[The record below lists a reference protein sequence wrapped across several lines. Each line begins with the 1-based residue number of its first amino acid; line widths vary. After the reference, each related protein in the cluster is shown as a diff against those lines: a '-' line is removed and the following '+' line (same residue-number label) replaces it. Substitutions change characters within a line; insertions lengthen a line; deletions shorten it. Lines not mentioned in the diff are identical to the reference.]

1 LGLGVFVRN
10 GREFDKLNLDR
21 GVALPSTKFLFW
33 NINGKPLADL
43 IADLTHAH
51 GVDLV
56 ILAESKIT
64 VVDLLLALNRQPTAG
79 FHFCAGLSNAIT
91 IYSSFSSA
99 FLTPVFESERV
110 SIRRLTLPAR
120 SELLLATV
128 HFPSKLY
135 WSNDSQAFECAELA
149 RRISIEEDKLGHR
162 RTVLVGDFNMDPF
175 ETGMVAA
182 AGLNSVMSRG
192 IAAREVRT
200 VQGRDYR
207 LFYNPMW
214 GHFGDARSPTAG
226 SYYYDSAQHVNYF
239 WHMFDQVLIRPELAE
254 RFDSSHVKIVR
265 SLASRSLVRPD
276 GRPDTV
282 AYSDHLPVIFELDF

>member
-1 LGLGVFVRN
+1 
-10 GREFDKLNLDR
+10 
-21 GVALPSTKFLFW
+21 LPSTKFLFW

-43 IADLTHAH
+43 IADLADAH
-51 GVDLV
+51 DVDLV
-56 ILAESKIT
+56 ILAESRIT
-64 VVDLLLALNRQPTAG
+64 VPDLLRALNRQPTAS
-79 FHFCAGLSNAIT
+79 FHFCAGLSDAIT

-99 FLTPVFESERV
+99 FVTPIFESERV

-128 HFPSKLY
+128 HFPSKLH

-149 RRISIEEDKLGHR
+149 SRIALEEDKVGHR
-162 RTVLVGDFNMDPF
+162 RTVLVGDFNMDPY
-175 ETGMVAA
+175 EPGMAA
-182 AGLNSVMSRG
+182 SVGLNAVMSRR
-192 IAAREVRT
+192 IAARDVRT

-214 GHFGDARSPTAG
+214 GHFGDARSSTAG

-254 RFDSSHVKIVR
+254 RFDSSHVKIVT
-265 SLASRSLVRPD
+265 SLADRSLVRPD
-276 GRPDTV
+276 GRPDAATC
-282 AYSDHLPVIFELDF
+282 SDHLPVIFELEF

>member
-1 LGLGVFVRN
+1 
-10 GREFDKLNLDR
+10 
-21 GVALPSTKFLFW
+21 LFW

-43 IADLTHAH
+43 VADLAQAH
-51 GVDLV
+51 GVDVV

-64 VVDLLLALNRQPTAG
+64 VADLLLALNRKPTAG
-79 FHFCAGLSNAIT
+79 FHFCAGLSSAIT
-91 IYSSFSSA
+91 IFSGFSSA
-99 FLTPVFESERV
+99 FLKPVFESDRV

-135 WSNDSQAFECAELA
+135 WSSESQAQECTELA
-149 RRISIEEDKLGHR
+149 RRIATEEDKLGHR

-175 ETGMVAA
+175 EAGMIGAV
-182 AGLNSVMSRG
+182 GLHAVMSRR
-192 IAAREVRT
+192 IAARDVRT
-200 VQGRDYR
+200 VQGREYR

-214 GHFGDARSPTAG
+214 SHFGDARSSTAG

-254 RFDSSHVKIVR
+254 RFDSSHVEIIT
-265 SLASRSLVRPD
+265 SLAERSLVRPD
-276 GRPDTV
+276 GRPDAATC
-282 AYSDHLPVIFELDF
+282 SDHLPVIFELDF